1 VNILGALDRAERFAV
16 GIWIALALV
25 FGNAIY
31 DLLVTRG
38 IKEYL
43 FRYALAEAGRGP
55 TVRLSDTMDGI
66 VRDATW
72 MALLSGSI
80 ILLAGMLTVWVM
92 KSHSQKLKPEDRASA
107 SRSL

>member
-1 VNILGALDRAERFAV
+1 VRILGPLNRAERFAV
-16 GIWIALALV
+16 GLWIALALV

-43 FRYALAEAGRGP
+43 FRYALAEGGRGP
-55 TVRLSDTMDGI
+55 AVRLGDTMDGI

-72 MALLSGSI
+72 ISLLSGSI
-80 ILLAGMLTVWVM
+80 ILLAGMLTVWMM
-92 KSHSQKLKPEDRASA
+92 KRQKSEARI
-107 SRSL
+107 

>member
-1 VNILGALDRAERFAV
+1 MILAPLSRAERLIIGV
-16 GIWIALALV
+16 WVVLALV

-43 FRYALAEAGRGP
+43 FRSALAEAGRGP
-55 TVRLSDTMDGI
+55 TIPLTEMMDGI

-72 MALLSGSI
+72 IALLSGSLV
-80 ILLAGMLTVWVM
+80 LLAGIATVRVM
-92 KSHSQKLKPEDRASA
+92 KRQVPSA
-107 SRSL
+107 

>member
-1 VNILGALDRAERFAV
+1 VKGLGPLSRGERFAV
-16 GIWIALALV
+16 GLWIVLALV

-55 TVRLSDTMDGI
+55 AVRLGDTMDGI
-66 VRDATW
+66 LRDATW
-72 MALLSGSI
+72 ISLLSGSI

-92 KSHSQKLKPEDRASA
+92 KSRNQKLE
-107 SRSL
+107 SRS